1 MMDLTDEIDEFLKG
15 KGISD
20 GTARTQKSVLL
31 TFNKWLVLMPHK
43 DIREAGRAYR
53 SALDERTGLKPKTV
67 RTQAS
72 LVEDFCEWE
81 ASRLE
86 GKPQNLLKPTKQR
99 TASSREL
106 ERICRAAVA
115 QGGIGKRNA
124 SMALLSIT
132 CGLSAEDI
140 ASLLFNDVTFP
151 LGTTGTV
158 YRGGFTIPMPRITTD
173 MLWLYRGT
181 GRYSVYAFFF
191 PMPSDERSPMR
202 PCDVRRCIDDILDR
216 AGVGSCVL
224 PQDGVSETIRC
235 CMKSLDGAKA
245 KAISS
250 FARSV
255 CYSEERFQ
263 PALLRKEVEA
273 AARPAPAAS

>member
-86 GKPQNLLKPTKQR
+86 GKPQNLLKPTRQR

-106 ERICRAAVA
+106 ERICRAALA
-115 QGGIGKRNA
+115 QGDIGKRNA

-132 CGLSAEDI
+132 CGLSFLMSI
-140 ASLLFNDVTFP
+140 LSVRNNSHCLP
-151 LGTTGTV
+151 
-158 YRGGFTIPMPRITTD
+158 
-173 MLWLYRGT
+173 
-181 GRYSVYAFFF
+181 YSC
-191 PMPSDERSPMR
+191 PSK
-202 PCDVRRCIDDILDR
+202 L
-216 AGVGSCVL
+216 
-224 PQDGVSETIRC
+224 
-235 CMKSLDGAKA
+235 
-245 KAISS
+245 
-250 FARSV
+250 
-255 CYSEERFQ
+255 
-263 PALLRKEVEA
+263 PALHCHKVFGCGYTSAL
-273 AARPAPAAS
+273 ASA